1 VLTLE
6 LIGVRGRR
14 LRREAR
20 PRTGSATG
28 RGVTT
33 SLWLIAPAAALFAFV
48 WVVPIVRAISLSTQ
62 QTLGATTVDVGLRNF
77 SDLPSDSLARSAFLN
92 AAEFIALI
100 GIPMTCLSLAVAVL
114 LQSAG
119 HRARSVVGTILLLPF
134 VTSPVIAALIFR
146 TIYADGGGLDGALHA
161 LHLPNVQFL
170 DNPVWAKLSL
180 TGMVLWQL
188 LGFNTMLML
197 AGLQRIPRDLFEAA
211 RMDGASGWRTALR
224 VTVPLMWPIILF
236 VSVTTCFGVINLFAE
251 PDLLTGGGPGTATLT
266 PGLQI
271 YSDAFRFG
279 HFGSA
284 AALGLVTAAFAAA
297 FGIAQL
303 RLQRRWV

>member
-1 VLTLE
+1 M
-6 LIGVRGRR
+6 RGRR

-20 PRTGSATG
+20 SRSAASTR
-28 RGVTT
+28 RGVVT
-33 SLWLIAPAAALFAFV
+33 SGWLIAPAAALFAFV
-48 WVVPIVRAISLSTQ
+48 WLLPMVRAVTLSTQ
-62 QTLGATTVDVGLRNF
+62 QTLGATTVNVGLRNF
-77 SDLPSDSLARSAFLN
+77 ANLPSDSLARAAFLN
-92 AAEFIALI
+92 AVELIALI

-119 HRARSVVGTILLLPF
+119 HRARTIVGTILLLPF

-146 TIYADGGGLDGALHA
+146 TLYANGGGLDGALHA
-161 LHLPNVQFL
+161 LGLPNVRFL

-211 RMDGASGWRTALR
+211 HVDGASRWRTALR
-224 VTVPLMWPIILF
+224 ITVPLMWPIILF

-284 AALGLVTAAFAAA
+284 AALGLVTAAFAAV

-303 RLQRRWV
+303 RLQRRWL